1 VILVIGIDTL
11 LRERKLILVT
21 GKGGIGKTLASSM
34 LARRAVAL
42 GRRVLVVEQSSVAQI
57 GPLLGFTEIGHEE
70 QWIGSL
76 GVANFSASGN
86 FRDYVSNQL
95 MKSHLLDVLL
105 SNKIVHSLFTAIPGF
120 GELML
125 LGRLY
130 FAMNVSKK
138 TRPDL
143 IIMDS
148 YASGH
153 FLSLMTTPDAVLQS
167 GLAGPIIRHTTSVKN
182 WLEDKNQC
190 SMLYVAV
197 AEDLVISEAL
207 EFLPILAEKSPVNLA
222 GILMNRT
229 LPALPETSA
238 AQKEGVHDIAID
250 TKFGKFGDF
259 ATKFMEARRERQR
272 HALEKYAGGL
282 KHRVLLKNLPV
293 WCLPEMG
300 AVAEPITAEAVD
312 LFLGGD
318 NDR

>member
-1 VILVIGIDTL
+1 MVTAIDTL

-21 GKGGIGKTLASSM
+21 GKGGIGKTLVSCM

-57 GPLLGFTEIGHEE
+57 GPLLGFAEIGHEE
-70 QWIGSL
+70 QWIGLL
-76 GVANFSASGN
+76 GVANFSAAGN
-86 FRDYVSNQL
+86 FRDYVSNHL
-95 MKSHLLDVLL
+95 MKSHLLDVVL

-130 FAMNVSKK
+130 FAQNLSKK

-167 GLAGPIIRHTTSVKN
+167 GLAGPIVHHTTAVKK

-190 SMLYVAV
+190 SMFYVAV

-222 GILMNRT
+222 GIVMNRS
-229 LPALPETSA
+229 LPELAEAPT
-238 AQKEGVHDIAID
+238 AQKEGVQDALA
-250 TKFGKFGDF
+250 FGAKLGNL
-259 ATKFMEARRERQR
+259 ATQFMAARRERQR
-272 HALEKYAGGL
+272 LAFKKYSGGIARQAVLE
-282 KHRVLLKNLPV
+282 NLPV
-293 WCLPEMG
+293 WYLPELG
-300 AVAEPITAEAVD
+300 AVAEPITTEAVD
-312 LFLGGD
+312 LFLGGA
-318 NDR
+318 NVR